1 MLGKYMLDMVL
12 RVYGEQFDVDQFI
25 NQYQGLAIS
34 ESFRGGEHDML
45 GNPSEF
51 SGFDVI
57 VAESE
62 RKENCLEK
70 IQQFLEIHIQALSF
84 LKANAVHCILDID
97 ATVKASDDM
106 PTSFNVSPQLMGEL
120 HKLNIALEFS
130 AYPHIKGV

>member
-1 MLGKYMLDMVL
+1 MLDMVL

-34 ESFRGGEHDML
+34 DSFRVGEHDML

-62 RKENCLEK
+62 TKENCLQK
-70 IQQFLEIHIQALSF
+70 IQQFLEVHQQALSF
-84 LKANAVHCILDID
+84 LKAKAVHCILDID
-97 ATVKASDDM
+97 ATVKATDDM
-106 PTSFNVSPQLMGEL
+106 PTSLNVSPQLMGEL
-120 HKLNIALEFS
+120 HNLNIAIEFS
-130 AYPHIKGV
+130 AYPHIEGV